1 MKDVETLRQDNIAY
15 NKLSESGYKPQGWIL
30 KTNNIC
36 VLKVENENRNNE
48 LKKIYYFNSYTE
60 AAKELLKV

>member
-1 MKDVETLRQDNIAY
+1 MKDVEMLRQDNIAHD
-15 NKLSESGYKPQGWIL
+15 KLSESGYKPQGWIL

-36 VLKVENENRNNE
+36 VMKIENENTNSEKRQ
-48 LKKIYYFNSYTE
+48 LYYFESYTE